1 MRERV
6 ILHGIVRG
14 EGREATCTIEAI
26 RVGLPDAAGVS
37 ETTNWSMLEV
47 AEPLPDGNYEVV
59 ADGRREQ
66 VRRVNGEWISRGF

>member
-1 MRERV
+1 
-6 ILHGIVRG
+6 
-14 EGREATCTIEAI
+14 
-26 RVGLPDAAGVS
+26 
-37 ETTNWSMLEV
+37 MLEV